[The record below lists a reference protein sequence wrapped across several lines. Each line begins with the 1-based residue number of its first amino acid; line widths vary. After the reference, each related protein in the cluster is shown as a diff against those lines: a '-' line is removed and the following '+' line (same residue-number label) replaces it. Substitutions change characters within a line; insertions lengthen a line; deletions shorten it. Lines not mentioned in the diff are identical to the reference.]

1 MQNAAQQ
8 TTARHGLVEGVHGIR
23 YQVRDVARSAAFYTE
38 HLGFT
43 LKHQQLP
50 AFANVSLGGT
60 DLLLS
65 GPGASGSRPMPD
77 GQAQAPGGWNRVML
91 TVPDIAAEVARLK
104 AAGVNFRGEPVTG
117 PAGTLA
123 ILDDPSGNPIE
134 LWQPAAH

>member
-1 MQNAAQQ
+1 MTESAV
-8 TTARHGLVEGVHGIR
+8 LVRIIVA
-23 YQVRDVARSAAFYTE
+23 DVAAAVAFYTGP
-38 HLGFT
+38 LGFSLDVQT
-43 LKHQQLP
+43 PVFAAVIKDGLK
-50 AFANVSLGGT
+50 
-60 DLLLS
+60 LLLS
-65 GPGASGSRPMPD
+65 GPRSAGGKHLSNGVE
-77 GQAQAPGGWNRVML
+77 QTPGGWNRVML